1 MQQSEAIIKANSWKQ
16 ADAAI
21 HCGVTLLR
29 INDLLG

>member
-1 MQQSEAIIKANSWKQ
+1 MQQSEAIIKAYSLKQ

-21 HCGVTLLR
+21 HYGVSLLR